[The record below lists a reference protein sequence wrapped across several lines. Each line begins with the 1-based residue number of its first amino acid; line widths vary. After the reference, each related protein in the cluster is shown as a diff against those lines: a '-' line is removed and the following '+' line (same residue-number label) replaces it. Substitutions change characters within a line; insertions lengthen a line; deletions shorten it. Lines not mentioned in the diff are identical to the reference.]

1 MTHMVTH
8 HARLTALLIFFT
20 FSPFHLFTFSAFGQK
35 RQMAEAENYL
45 RSGKNYDKAEQLMT
59 KLLQD
64 SANQQ
69 NPRIYD
75 LWLQAVEKQYQAIN
89 EKMYKRQAVDT
100 LKLFTLNRRIFS
112 IAEALDSIDAKPDKK
127 GRVDPGYRKDN
138 SHRLLGYRP
147 NLFFGGAYHLRKGNF
162 PTAYDFF
169 ETYIDC
175 ARQPLFTDHDLMNT
189 DTRMGEAA
197 YWATYCGYRMNDP
210 VLTLRH
216 HELARR
222 DTTKLDYTLQYVA
235 EAWKQL
241 GDKQRY
247 AEILW
252 EGFAFYPQS
261 TYFFPRLMDSYTA
274 KGNYEQGLSVAD
286 EALKADSLNE
296 LYLFA
301 KSTMLLNLGRNAEC
315 LDISKRLIAI
325 NDQMADAYYNAGTAC
340 LNIILG
346 MDSRRHKKQ
355 IRKMYQKAQPYMET
369 YRQLA
374 PEAKD
379 KWGPALYRI
388 YFNLNLGKQF
398 DEIDK
403 ILKK

>member
-1 MTHMVTH
+1 MTHRITH
-8 HARLTALLIFFT
+8 LTRLTALLIIIL
-20 FSPFHLFTFSAFGQK
+20 SPLSIAFAQK

-45 RSGKNYDKAEQLMT
+45 RSGKNLEKAEKLMT
-59 KLLQD
+59 DLLKD

-69 NPRIYD
+69 NPRIYN
-75 LWLQAVEKQYQAIN
+75 LWLQAVEKQYDALN
-89 EKMYKRQAVDT
+89 ERMYKRQAVDT
-100 LKLFTLNRRIFS
+100 VKLFTLVRRIFT
-112 IAEALDSIDAKPDKK
+112 IAECLDSIDAQPDKK
-127 GRVDPGYRKDN
+127 GRVDPDYRKDN
-138 SHRLLGYRP
+138 AQRLLGYRP
-147 NLFFGGAYHLRKGNF
+147 NLFFGGAHHLRRGDVR
-162 PTAYDFF
+162 TAFCFF

-175 ARQPLFTDHDLMNT
+175 ARQPLFTGYDLVGT
-189 DTRMGEAA
+189 DPRMGEAA

-216 HELARR
+216 YELARR
-222 DTTKLDYTLQYVA
+222 DTTKLEYAIQYAA
-235 EAWKQL
+235 EAWKRL
-241 GDKQRY
+241 GDDARY
-247 AEILW
+247 GELLW

-261 TYFFPRLMDSYTA
+261 TYFFPRLMDDYTR
-274 KGNYEQGLSVAD
+274 KGNYEQALMVAD
-286 EALKADSLNE
+286 EALKTDTLSE

-301 KSTMLLNLGRNAEC
+301 KSTMLLNLGRYAEC
-315 LDISKRLIAI
+315 LDYSKRLIAL

-340 LNIILG
+340 LNIILN

-369 YRQLA
+369 YRRLA